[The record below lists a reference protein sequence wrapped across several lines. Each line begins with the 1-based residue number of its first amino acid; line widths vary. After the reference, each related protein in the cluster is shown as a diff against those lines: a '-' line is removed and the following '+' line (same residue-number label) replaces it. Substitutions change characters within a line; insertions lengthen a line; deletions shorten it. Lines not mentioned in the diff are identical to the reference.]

1 MFCILFI
8 AERAF
13 NLSGAVEIYVLLS
26 SETVISNVFAYSIKL
41 KKGVI
46 ASFYWQSKDI
56 CYGNKIML
64 DLTEYDILRHAVKH
78 GVPRDELR
86 APSLGGDYSTYIK
99 NVNMIEHLG
108 ETAYVDNGSIL
119 ETLLQQELGK
129 LYMSADTRKTI
140 KRNIDKALKYDA
152 DRLKELEDFIY
163 FIDHKCSG
171 ARTFT
176 KGPVKSTT
184 TRIKITLDYDNI
196 TNLDSTFDSIVLT
209 EECDAVYYNFKGDV
223 IVKYL
228 KNFTDIK
235 CLPNEMILN
244 YRNRHIRVRH
254 TDALYIE
261 FIETDSRDTVFVI
274 QEIGKILKCEMT
286 NYDVKVSHYRSFELY
301 SINLNIDILKYVIVN
316 DNILS
321 KYFFMKECNNI
332 LRRRT
337 VSIFSRTFPNIS
349 FSINITRPTVI
360 TVGIKNCSSVKQL
373 DDVAET
379 ILHILHYTLLH
390 SEHITQF
397 LNRYLTKKISLSTV
411 YSAPKNNTL
420 RAMEPAMFISHYT
433 RLCPNPPVVVDDKEA
448 ETLPPDMVM
457 KFPMFGESETRNYTC
472 KHEKYKY
479 IGLKENT
486 LGNKREYP
494 FLPCC
499 FFKSQMQKQS
509 SAFNRYS
516 GKTQCAA
523 KRQSVDVSISMK
535 ILAPKKIGKLPQ
547 NIEEFLY
554 AESSKRYARCGTFTD
569 TDSLYEALC
578 IATGRKSLQD
588 IQSIVLQMKKH
599 SLHGDSVA
607 NMENYLNINIFVF
620 NYVSDVCSLAHNFKT
635 MCYDRYVRPRAVFL
649 LFHQTERQYELVL
662 DHNAAMAVQKGNA
675 VTCTEPFDSP
685 IVSKLLAIEKS
696 LNGSI
701 PLPENPV
708 VQSNNVFI
716 DEFGF
721 PRVADDSLIPHGS
734 IVYNCKSN
742 VYKSED
748 VGDLHRF
755 MYLRKLSRC
764 LFAMTVHFYRHL
776 GVMDFWKNFTL
787 VDPTIQYRIP
797 KDSTY
802 ASHYDVFV
810 KNNRLI
816 FQSEELRDKLKYNL
830 SIMSTK
836 EKREFE
842 KLHSHLYYNDIVDF
856 NVNAGENISYHK
868 RLLNITN
875 QSHPNYCG
883 LLHPSSVIVPDI
895 VYSFDEDFFPE
906 YKEKY
911 VIFRRINIDSIDKS
925 TPIILIHKT
934 NDIKVYYNP
943 DAKAV
948 VYISDEKLFGEIY
961 DTILSKPQTIENVE
975 EDNEDS
981 EIEDMEFDF

>member
-1 MFCILFI
+1 M
-8 AERAF
+8 
-13 NLSGAVEIYVLLS
+13 
-26 SETVISNVFAYSIKL
+26 
-41 KKGVI
+41 
-46 ASFYWQSKDI
+46 
-56 CYGNKIML
+56 
-64 DLTEYDILRHAVKH
+64 
-78 GVPRDELR
+78 
-86 APSLGGDYSTYIK
+86 YIK

-129 LYMSADTRKTI
+129 LYMPADTRKTV

-171 ARTFT
+171 PRTFT

-196 TNLDSTFDSIVLT
+196 TNLDSTFDSIALT

-254 TDALYIE
+254 TDALYID
-261 FIETDSRDTVFVI
+261 FIETDSRDTVLVI
-274 QEIGKILKCEMT
+274 QEIGKILKCEMS

-360 TVGIKNCSSVKQL
+360 TVSIKNCSSVEQL

-379 ILHILHYTLLH
+379 ILNILHYTILH
-390 SEHITQF
+390 SEHIAQF
-397 LNRYLTKKISLSTV
+397 LNRYLVKKIILSPTC
-411 YSAPKNNTL
+411 SAPKNNTL

-433 RLCPNPPVVVDDKEA
+433 RLCPNPPVVVDDEEA
-448 ETLPPDMVM
+448 KTLPSDMVM

-499 FFKSQMQKQS
+499 FFKSQMQKRS
-509 SAFNRYS
+509 SAFNRYA
-516 GKTQCAA
+516 GKTQCAT

-569 TDSLYEALC
+569 ADSLYEALG
-578 IATGRKSLQD
+578 IATGRKSLND
-588 IQSIVLQMKKH
+588 IQILQMKKH
-599 SLHGDSVA
+599 SLHGDVVA

-620 NYVSDVCSLAHNFKT
+620 NYISDTCSLAHNFKT
-635 MCYDRYVRPRAVFL
+635 VCYDRYVRPRAVFL
-649 LFHQTERQYELVL
+649 LFHQTERRYELVL
-662 DHNAAMAVQKGNA
+662 DHNAAMAIQKGNA
-675 VTCTEPFDSP
+675 IKCTEPFDSP
-685 IVSKLLAIEKS
+685 IVSKLLSIEKS

-701 PLPENPV
+701 PLPENPI
-708 VQSNNVFI
+708 VQSNNVYI
-716 DEFGF
+716 DEFGY
-721 PRVADDSLIPHGS
+721 PRVADDALIPHGS
-734 IVYNCKSN
+734 IVYNCKSD

-748 VGDLHRF
+748 VGDLQRF

-776 GVMDFWKNFTL
+776 GVMDFWKNFTR
-787 VDPTIQYRIP
+787 VDPTVQYRIP

-802 ASHYDVFV
+802 ASHYEVFI
-810 KNNRLI
+810 KNNCLI

-836 EKREFE
+836 EKRVFE

-856 NVNAGENISYHK
+856 NVNTGENIAYHK

-883 LLHPSSVIVPDI
+883 LLHPSNTVLPDI

-906 YKEKY
+906 YKDKY
-911 VIFRRINIDSIDKS
+911 VIFRRVNIDALDKS

-961 DTILSKPQTIENVE
+961 DTIFSKPQTLKHVE
-975 EDNEDS
+975 EDIEDS